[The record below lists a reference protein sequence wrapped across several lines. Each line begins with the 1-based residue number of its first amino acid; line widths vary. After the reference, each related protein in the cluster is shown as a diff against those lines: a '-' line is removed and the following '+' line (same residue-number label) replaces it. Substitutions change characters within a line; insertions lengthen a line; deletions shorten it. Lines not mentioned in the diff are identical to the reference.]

1 MQDRGAEVAAVA
13 ITFLI
18 LSWITVGLRCY
29 VRTVIVKGFGLDDKV
44 MVLTLVFFTMY
55 LGCQIGGAVHGSG
68 QHRKNIT
75 DENAQIALRFWFFCE
90 VFYTVSTSVFKI
102 AIGLFLLRITIHPMH
117 IWIIRFIMGVTVI
130 VGVTYTTLVICQ
142 CRPIS
147 FWWNLD
153 PDATGNCL
161 SASLVM
167 YFTYAVSAL
176 NSIADWTFGILPIFV
191 VKDLQM
197 KRRVKVIVSGIIG
210 LAAIGSTATIIRLP
224 YTSTL
229 KPYKGDFLYRTT
241 DFAIWTTV
249 EVGVGI
255 TAGCIAT
262 LKPLFKAALGSTGHN
277 SGMPWSKTPKGGFI
291 SKTGGSY
298 GTQQALDDLRPA
310 AERTVR
316 TTTVT
321 GGRGSSS
328 DEENFLDT
336 RIPEERWDGIRKGV
350 TTTVVTEMK
359 PDKPL
364 PRETEGGYSYGS
376 SVPKSSKRRS
386 FSVGQNSNSTMGEE
400 EGRKPV
406 GPFNP
411 FQ

>member
-1 MQDRGAEVAAVA
+1 MQERGGQIAGVA
-13 ITFLI
+13 ITFLV
-18 LSWITVGLRCY
+18 LTWLTVGLRCY
-29 VRTVIVKGFGLDDKV
+29 VRTVLVKGFGLDDKV
-44 MVLTLVFFTMY
+44 MVLTLVFFTAY
-55 LGCQIGGAVHGSG
+55 LACQIGGAVHGSG
-68 QHRKNIT
+68 QHRENIT
-75 DENAQIALRFWFFCE
+75 DDAAETALRFWFFCE
-90 VFYTVSTSVFKI
+90 VFYTISTSIFKI
-102 AIGLFLLRITIHPMH
+102 AIGLFLLRITIHPIH
-117 IWIIRFIMGVTVI
+117 IWIIRIIMAVAAV
-130 VGVTYTTLVICQ
+130 VGVAYTLLVIFQ
-142 CRPIS
+142 CNPIH
-147 FWWNLD
+147 FWWDLD
-153 PDATGNCL
+153 PTHTGTCL

-176 NSIADWTFGILPIFV
+176 NSFADWTFGILPIFV

-262 LKPLFKAALGSTGHN
+262 LKPLFKAALGTTGQN
-277 SGMPWSKTPKGGFI
+277 SGMPWSKTPKGGFV

-328 DEENFLDT
+328 DEENFLDAGM
-336 RIPEERWDGIRKGV
+336 PEERWDGGIRKGV
-350 TTTVVTEMK
+350 TTTVVTEVK
-359 PDKPL
+359 PEKS
-364 PRETEGGYSYGS
+364 GAKGSSYGYGKS
-376 SVPKSSKRRS
+376 QVKSSKRRS
-386 FSVGQNSNSTMGEE
+386 LSLGQDSDSTLGD